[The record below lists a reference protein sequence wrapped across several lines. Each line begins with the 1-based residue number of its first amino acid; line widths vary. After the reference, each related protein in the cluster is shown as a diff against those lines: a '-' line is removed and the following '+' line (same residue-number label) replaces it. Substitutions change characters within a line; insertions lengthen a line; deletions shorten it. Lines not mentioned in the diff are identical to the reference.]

1 MEVTAK
7 INISSPTGRRL
18 VRELEKH
25 TKVVELEYPID
36 LKLIPE
42 GAIPLAT
49 GIDQLWKS
57 LQDKFGYDLREK

>member
-36 LKLIPE
+36 SNLIPQ
-42 GAIPLAT
+42 GSIPLAK

-57 LQDKFGYDLREK
+57 LQDKLGCDLREK